1 MSIPLLEYSPTSQNH
16 RVLGYEIPGEEQP
29 KIYNSENL
37 LSGAKMDELIQA
49 AYRQVFNEQQM
60 LRSNRQREL
69 ESQLR
74 NGQITVRDF
83 VRGLVLSEPF
93 RRRNYEVNNNYR
105 FVQMCVQRL
114 LGRDVYRDKEKL
126 AWSIV
131 LATSGLEGFVNAL
144 LESEEYMSNFG
155 YDTVPYQLRRI
166 LPQRESGELPFARM
180 PRYGADYRA
189 KLEAIG
195 YFQARP
201 GLSFGSR
208 IGMGPVLYDWQKP
221 PYPVGIQLAGKIIA
235 ITGGALLTL
244 GLVSVA
250 LAAWGIISL

>member
-16 RVLGYEIPGEEQP
+16 RVAGYEISGEEQP

-37 LSGAKMDELIQA
+37 LSPSEMDELIQA
-49 AYRQVFNEQQM
+49 AYRQVFHEQQM

-83 VRGLVLSEPF
+83 IQGLVLSDSF

-105 FVQMCVQRL
+105 FVQMCVQRI
-114 LGRDVYRDKEKL
+114 LGRDVYQEQEKL

-131 LATSGLEGFVNAL
+131 LATKGLQGFVDTL
-144 LESEEYMSNFG
+144 LDSEEYLDNFG
-155 YDTVPYQLRRI
+155 YDTVPYQRRRI
-166 LPQRESGELPFARM
+166 LPQRASGELPFERM
-180 PRYGADYRA
+180 PRYGEDHRA
-189 KLEAIG
+189 VLEEIG
-195 YFQARP
+195 NF
-201 GLSFGSR
+201 FGDIES
-208 IGMGPVLYDWQKP
+208 IEPYYPPAQVLL
-221 PYPVGIQLAGKIIA
+221 VGKIITLA
-235 ITGGALLTL
+235 GAGIL
-244 GLVSVA
+244 GLGTIAVA

>member
-16 RVLGYEIPGEEQP
+16 RVIGYEIPGEEQP

-37 LSGAKMDELIQA
+37 LSASEMDDLIEA

-83 VRGLVLSEPF
+83 IQGLVLSESF

-105 FVQMCVQRL
+105 FVQMCIQRL
-114 LGRDVYRDKEKL
+114 LGRDVYQEQEKL

-131 LATSGLEGFVNAL
+131 LATSGLQGFVNAL
-144 LESEEYMSNFG
+144 LESEEYMNHFG
-155 YDTVPYQLRRI
+155 YDTVPYQRRRI
-166 LPQRESGELPFARM
+166 LPQRASGELPFERM
-180 PRYGADYRA
+180 PRYGADHRA
-189 KLEAIG
+189 ILEQMG
-195 YFQARP
+195 YFRP
-201 GLSFGSR
+201 DFQPLTLPR
-208 IGMGPVLYDWQKP
+208 EAWDWQESSLAIP
-221 PYPVGIQLAGKIIA
+221 IRLTGAIIGIVGG
-235 ITGGALLTL
+235 LTL
-244 GLVSVA
+244 SVLVIIIV
-250 LAAWGIISL
+250 LGIWGIIPL